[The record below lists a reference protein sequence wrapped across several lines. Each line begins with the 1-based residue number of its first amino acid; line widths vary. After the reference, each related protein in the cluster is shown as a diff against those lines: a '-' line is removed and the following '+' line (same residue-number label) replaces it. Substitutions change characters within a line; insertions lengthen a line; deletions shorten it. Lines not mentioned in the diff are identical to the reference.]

1 MKLNP
6 QYRYPEKFKD
16 QAIEFFNSY
25 DLEKEVVQRTQ
36 NSSKNI
42 GLIFVFLVYPTDLKI
57 R

>member
-25 DLEKEVVQRTQ
+25 DLENEVAC
-36 NSSKNI
+36 
-42 GLIFVFLVYPTDLKI
+42 L
-57 R
+57 